1 MPPDDPL
8 GRSGPI
14 LDKFLKMPSLRKGEM
29 CPYGKKCTYGN
40 KCKYNH
46 PERGLGP
53 QKSVTERLVENAQ
66 KQMLARNFDSC
77 PCKYVRYNELIF
89 IICKLFSF
97 KIFFII
103 RIVFLYLFLIFFFFF
118 FTSSHFYYSKK
129 IERKIA

>member
-8 GRSGPI
+8 GRSGPT
-14 LDKFLKMPSLRKGEM
+14 LENFLKMPALRKGGET

-66 KQMLARNFDSC
+66 KQLLARNID
-77 PCKYVRYNELIF
+77 PNVGK
-89 IICKLFSF
+89 
-97 KIFFII
+97 
-103 RIVFLYLFLIFFFFF
+103 
-118 FTSSHFYYSKK
+118 
-129 IERKIA
+129 